1 MTARAVSAAADIQ
14 KVTGTYL
21 HSKCFSIRQ
30 KKNLDLIIQWAVP
43 ESLAEKIFS
52 SILLLISLM
61 TIL

>member
-30 KKNLDLIIQWAVP
+30 KNLDLIIQWAVP

-52 SILLLISLM
+52 SILLLISLL